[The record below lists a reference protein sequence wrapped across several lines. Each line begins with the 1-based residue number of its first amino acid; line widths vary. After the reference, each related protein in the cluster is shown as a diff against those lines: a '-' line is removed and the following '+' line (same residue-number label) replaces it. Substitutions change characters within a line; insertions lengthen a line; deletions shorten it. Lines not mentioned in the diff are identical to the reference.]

1 MRKLMI
7 TVAPTGGM
15 ASKAQNPRLPTQP
28 DEIAESVYHSFK
40 EGACIA
46 ALHARRPDDQATCNS
61 SIYREINE
69 RIRARCNIVINN
81 STGGGSSGD
90 MLLSRP
96 DGLFESNFDERLKGC
111 EAGAEMATFDG
122 MTFVDVHGGKEILVV
137 TPPSRCETLV
147 KRIIERGLKPEWEVF
162 APNHLL
168 QDVARLIQKGYD
180 KPPYYINMVLG
191 ADKGFQGAM
200 PYSHDVLSAM
210 IAALPP
216 QSIFCVSAIGPAQLP
231 ATTQAMLLGGHVRV
245 GLEDN
250 NYYSRG
256 ELASNEQLVARARR
270 IATELGLEIATPA
283 EARDMLGLQDGTTI
297 HAMGRA

>member
-1 MRKLMI
+1 MSSRLMI

-15 ASKAQNPRLPTQP
+15 ASKSQNPNLPTQP
-28 DEIAESVYHSFK
+28 AEIAESVYRSYK
-40 EGACIA
+40 AGACIA
-46 ALHARRPDDQATCNS
+46 ALHARRPDDQATCNAD
-61 SIYREINE
+61 IYRDINT
-69 RIRARCNIVINN
+69 RIRAKCDIVINN

-90 MLLSRP
+90 MLIARP
-96 DGLFESNFDERLKGC
+96 DGLYESNFEERLKGC

-122 MTFVDVHGGKEILVV
+122 MTFVDIHGGKEILVI
-137 TPPSRCETLV
+137 TPPSRCDALV
-147 KRIIERGLKPEWEVF
+147 KRILERGIKPEWEVF
-162 APNHLL
+162 SPNHIL
-168 QDVARLIQKGYD
+168 QDVTRLIKQGYD

-200 PYSHDVLSAM
+200 PYSHDVLNAM

-250 NYYSRG
+250 NYYARG
-256 ELASNEQLVARARR
+256 ELATNEQLVARTAR
-270 IATELGLEIATPA
+270 IANELGLEIASAA
-283 EARDMLGLQDGTTI
+283 EARAMIGLVPVPV
-297 HAMGRA
+297 RAAV

>member
-1 MRKLMI
+1 MSRSRLMI

-15 ASKAQNPRLPTQP
+15 ASKAQNPSLPTQP
-28 DEIAESVYHSFK
+28 AEIAESVYQSYRA
-40 EGACIA
+40 GACIA
-46 ALHARRPDDQATCNS
+46 ALHARRPDDEATCNAD
-61 SIYREINE
+61 IYRDINS
-69 RIRARCNIVINN
+69 RIRAKCDIVINN

-90 MLLSRP
+90 MLLERP
-96 DGLFESNFDERLKGC
+96 DGLYENNFAERLKGC

-122 MTFVDVHGGKEILVV
+122 MTFVDVHGNKEILVV

-147 KRIIERGLKPEWEVF
+147 RRMSERGIKPEWEVF
-162 APNHLL
+162 SPNHIL
-168 QDVARLIQKGYD
+168 QDVTRLIQKGYD
-180 KPPYYINMVLG
+180 KPPYYINIVLG

-200 PYSHDVLSAM
+200 PYTHEVLNAM

-250 NYYSRG
+250 NYYRRG
-256 ELASNEQLVARARR
+256 QLATNEQLVARTAR
-270 IATELGLEIATPA
+270 IATELGLEIASAA
-283 EARDMLGLQDGTTI
+283 EAREILGLPAPVRVG
-297 HAMGRA
+297 A

>member
-1 MRKLMI
+1 MQSTKLMI

-15 ASKAQNPRLPTQP
+15 ASKAQNPNLPTQP
-28 DEIAESVYHSFK
+28 EEIADSVFRSFQA
-40 EGACIA
+40 GASIA
-46 ALHARRPDDQATCNS
+46 ALHARRPDDQATCNA
-61 SIYREINE
+61 SIYADING
-69 RIRARCNIVINN
+69 RIRDKCDIIINN

-90 MLLSRP
+90 MLIERH
-96 DGLFESNFDERLKGC
+96 DGLYESNFEERLKGC

-147 KRIIERGLKPEWEVF
+147 KRMLDRGIKPEWEVF
-162 APNHLL
+162 APNHIL
-168 QDVARLIQKGYD
+168 QDVTRLIRMGYD

-200 PYSHDVLSAM
+200 PYSHDVLNAM

-231 ATTQAMLLGGHVRV
+231 ATTQAMLLGGHVRL

-256 ELASNEQLVARARR
+256 KLATNEQLVARAVR
-270 IATELGLEIATPA
+270 IATELGLEIASPG
-283 EARDMLGLQDGTTI
+283 EAREIIGLPT
-297 HAMGRA
+297 R

>member
-1 MRKLMI
+1 MSKLMI

-15 ASKAQNPRLPTQP
+15 ASKAQNHNLPTQP
-28 DEIAESVYHSFK
+28 EEIAQSVLLSFK

-46 ALHARRPDDQATCNS
+46 ALHARRPDDQATCNAD
-61 SIYREINE
+61 IYRDINI
-69 RIRARCNIVINN
+69 RIRARCDIVLNN

-90 MLLSRP
+90 MLVERP
-96 DGLFESNFDERLKGC
+96 DGLFESNFEERLKGC

-122 MTFVDVHGGKEILVV
+122 MTFVDVHGGREIIVA

-147 KRIIERGLKPEWEVF
+147 QRMIEKGIKPEWEVF
-162 APNHLL
+162 SPTHIL
-168 QDVARLIQKGYD
+168 QDVSRLIAKGYD

-200 PYSHDVLSAM
+200 PYSHDILTAM

-250 NYYSRG
+250 NYYSKGR
-256 ELASNEQLVARARR
+256 LATNEELVARTRR
-270 IATELGLEIATPA
+270 IAVELGLEIATAA
-283 EARDMLGLQDGTTI
+283 EARDILDLP
-297 HAMGRA
+297 RLK

>member
-1 MRKLMI
+1 MSRLMI

-15 ASKAQNPRLPTQP
+15 ASKSQNPNLPTQP
-28 DEIAESVYHSFK
+28 AEIAESVHRSFQA
-40 EGACIA
+40 GACIA
-46 ALHARRPDDQATCNS
+46 ALHARRPDDQATCNAD
-61 SIYREINE
+61 IYRDINT
-69 RIRARCNIVINN
+69 RIREKCDIVLNN

-90 MLLSRP
+90 MLVARP
-96 DGLFESNFDERLKGC
+96 DGLYESNFDERLKGC

-147 KRIIERGLKPEWEVF
+147 QRILARGIKPEWEVF
-162 APNHLL
+162 APNHIL
-168 QDVARLIQKGYD
+168 QDVTRLIQKGYD

-200 PYSHDVLSAM
+200 PYSHEVLNAM

-256 ELASNEQLVARARR
+256 ELATNEQLVARTVR
-270 IATELGLEIATPA
+270 IATELGLEIATA
-283 EARDMLGLQDGTTI
+283 GEARDLLGLPAPI
-297 HAMGRA
+297 HAAA